1 MSIGSSAQYYGVF
14 ILLALL
20 TASGCG
26 NLPRDPGKT
35 LERVTSQH
43 RIRIGLVENPPWVI
57 HSAGE
62 PAGAEVELAREFAQS
77 LGASP
82 DWFRGGE
89 QGHMEAL
96 ERFELDLVIG
106 GLDATTPWSG
116 KIGITRPYFEE
127 QFIVGV
133 PPGSPPLE
141 SLNGVKVAVR
151 SGEATASR
159 LAEKH
164 AIPVRMPDISH
175 VAGPIAAPAWRLE
188 QMGFIATQFH
198 LSGKKH
204 VMAVPP
210 GENEWLKRLGDFLQQ
225 QKPNVQRLLQA
236 SEAIR

>member
-1 MSIGSSAQYYGVF
+1 
-14 ILLALL
+14 
-20 TASGCG
+20 
-26 NLPRDPGKT
+26 
-35 LERVTSQH
+35 
-43 RIRIGLVENPPWVI
+43 
-57 HSAGE
+57 
-62 PAGAEVELAREFAQS
+62 
-77 LGASP
+77 
-82 DWFRGGE
+82 
-89 QGHMEAL
+89 MEAL

-127 QFIVGV
+127 QFIVGM
-133 PPGSPPLE
+133 PPGSQPLQT
-141 SLNGVKVAVR
+141 LNGVKVAVQ
-151 SGEATASR
+151 SGEATAAR

-164 AIPVRMPDISH
+164 AIPVRVPDISH

-210 GENEWLKRLGDFLQQ
+210 GENGWLKRLGDFLQQ
-225 QKPNVQRLLQA
+225 QKPNVQRLLQS